1 MIAAVLAAALAALAA
16 ALPEGTA
23 RYRAELGGEP
33 LGFAELRVTCA
44 AASCAARY
52 ESRLRLPAEAGG
64 AVEHSRVDVEV
75 DRDGRWRGGPLVVV
89 RSGVRSSPAGVPGAV
104 PASLLELA
112 LGAAAPA
119 GGEGCVPFFDEHDP
133 APAIACARRE
143 GARLAAEV
151 DGLAEVIVA
160 GADGFPSEVGVA
172 GRLRFVRDAAATV
185 PVRGPRLAGTRV
197 PGPPD
202 PRAAARFCGA
212 PLDPP
217 GAAVAAG
224 LPAPRAA
231 GSSCREKT
239 AAYLAA
245 ARARG
250 IEGRTAVGVAWDGGA
265 FVWHAWAEL
274 RSGGGWIAVDP
285 AFGEL
290 PARGPRFTLGRYGER
305 DARARN
311 EAGARIL
318 ACWGHARV
326 VDR

>member
-1 MIAAVLAAALAALAA
+1 MTGAVLLAALAA

-44 AASCAARY
+44 AGSCSARY

-64 AVEHSRVDVEV
+64 GVGHSRVDVEV
-75 DRDGRWRGGPLVVV
+75 DRDGRWRGGRLVVL
-89 RSGVRSSPAGVPGAV
+89 RSGARSSPSGVPGAV

-119 GGEGCVPFFDEHDP
+119 VGEDCVPFFDEHDP
-133 APAIACARRE
+133 APATACARRE

-151 DGLAEVIVA
+151 DGLAEVIVP
-160 GADGFPSEVGVA
+160 GADGFPAEVVVA
-172 GRLRFVRDAAATV
+172 ERLRFVRDAAASV
-185 PVRGPRLAGTRV
+185 PARAPRLAGTRV
-197 PGPPD
+197 PGPQD
-202 PRAAARFCGA
+202 PRAARRFCGA
-212 PLDPP
+212 PPDPP
-217 GAAVAAG
+217 GAGPAAG
-224 LPAPRAA
+224 LPAPRAP

-274 RSGGGWIAVDP
+274 RSGEAWIAVDP

-318 ACWGHARV
+318 ACWGHAHV